1 MRVRHLALL
10 ALTCIPFL
18 FLIPKGARAVQQD
31 NLILSSAVEGLILDH
46 GKPVAGLKI
55 QRIISWNIEAG
66 PRTEITST
74 NKDGRFQFQWLLK
87 MTHSSSWS
95 DFAPIP
101 NVLSSHADLAK
112 DFATIG
118 GGNMFNTKLL
128 ELIGKL
134 TRRVLLDMGYVA
146 LVTTQ
151 GALSMAFAA
160 VDLLAEVLVKA
171 ANASKLLADDVHTI
185 VNSMLGFLGRP
196 VMNGTDITVST
207 LHWIFGQFSTEMAGR
222 AEPAM
227 LRAQKLS

>member
-1 MRVRHLALL
+1 LKLSLALKL
-10 ALTCIPFL
+10 HPQTKMVDFS
-18 FLIPKGARAVQQD
+18 FSGY
-31 NLILSSAVEGLILDH
+31 S
-46 GKPVAGLKI
+46 
-55 QRIISWNIEAG
+55 
-66 PRTEITST
+66 
-74 NKDGRFQFQWLLK
+74 K

-95 DFAPIP
+95 DFAPMP

-112 DFATIG
+112 DFARIG

-134 TRRVLLDMGYVA
+134 TKRVLLDMGYVA

-151 GALSMAFAA
+151 GALSMAFTA

-207 LHWIFGQFSTEMAGR
+207 LHWILGQFSTEMAGR
-222 AEPAM
+222 AEQAM
-227 LRAQKLS
+227 LKAQKQG